1 MIAACAVTGRELAR
15 ALARRFLNN
24 DGLSQHHRIALE
36 SFLIGD
42 WQMMRPVCHRRFLRT
57 LDCEISFNYSYP
69 GRRFSGGHLRLMDL
83 EHEQPLCGAG
93 RRVEA
98 LAPCRDPA
106 RGSAACLLGDTRWI
120 GFLSTDG
127 ESVAAARGSSVP
139 VPRSIRS
146 RSPELR
152 VPRGACAWAGR
163 VSGFCDPCDA
173 EFGGECKLS
182 LLWRGS

>member
-1 MIAACAVTGRELAR
+1 
-15 ALARRFLNN
+15 
-24 DGLSQHHRIALE
+24 
-36 SFLIGD
+36 
-42 WQMMRPVCHRRFLRT
+42 
-57 LDCEISFNYSYP
+57 
-69 GRRFSGGHLRLMDL
+69 MDR

-120 GFLSTDG
+120 GVLSTDG

-146 RSPELR
+146 SSPELR
-152 VPRGACAWAGR
+152 VPRGAYASAAP
-163 VSGFCDPCDA
+163 VSRFCDACNA
-173 EFGGECKLS
+173 EPGDECPLFV
-182 LLWRGS
+182 L